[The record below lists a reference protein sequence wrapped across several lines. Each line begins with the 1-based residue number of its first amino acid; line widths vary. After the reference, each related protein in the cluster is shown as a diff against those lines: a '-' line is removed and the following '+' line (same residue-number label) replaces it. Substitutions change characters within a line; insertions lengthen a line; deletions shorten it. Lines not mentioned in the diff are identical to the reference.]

1 MDAGIQTYQDYIL
14 HLSIFIFGK
23 SAISLLY
30 ISLLLTPQT
39 KLMAKAT
46 ATKRQHNTTD
56 LQNLSQ
62 RDRDFLTLETQEVM
76 KKYSVGKQGVY
87 DRKFALN
94 KKMRAEGL
102 SIEDVLNTAGI
113 KVNAPAK
120 KVVATKLGQKRGR
133 KPKQE
138 ELPQEEKQSEPI
150 RDIVKYE
157 KPVPVVMKPLEIN
170 FGNFSIKLN
179 GVPKNIS
186 VNPDTNAIEIDL

>member
-1 MDAGIQTYQDYIL
+1 
-14 HLSIFIFGK
+14 
-23 SAISLLY
+23 
-30 ISLLLTPQT
+30 
-39 KLMAKAT
+39 MAKAT

-94 KKMRAEGL
+94 KKIRAEGL
-102 SIEDVLNTAGI
+102 SIEGVLNTAGI

-120 KVVATKLGQKRGR
+120 KVVAKKSGKKRGR

-138 ELPQEEKQSEPI
+138 ELPQEQKQPEAE

-157 KPVPVVMKPLEIN
+157 KPVPVVMKLVEIN
-170 FGNFSIKLN
+170 FGSFSVKLN
-179 GVPKNIS
+179 GLPKHIA
-186 VNPDTNAIEIDL
+186 VNPDTNTIEIDL